1 MAGKEIFM
9 GTSFTFNRIMLK
21 ISGETLKGNL
31 EFGYES
37 EAIALVVK
45 RIGALLDSGVEIALV
60 VGAGNIWRG
69 VMGAEQGMDNVT
81 ADYMG
86 MLGTVMNALCL
97 KDAFNAA
104 GYPAEVQTSIPMEPI
119 AGRYEREAAKHALEE
134 GRIIIFACGTGSPF
148 FTTDTTAVLRAL
160 EIGAEV
166 VMKATKVDG
175 VFSADPIIHP
185 DAERYETISFD
196 KAISAKLAVMDS
208 TAFSMCRDNDL
219 PIVVFNFFK
228 PDSLE
233 NALSGDYA
241 SATFVSA
248 E

>member
-1 MAGKEIFM
+1 M
-9 GTSFTFNRIMLK
+9 GSSFTFDRILLK

-37 EAIALVVK
+37 EAVKLVVK

-60 VGAGNIWRG
+60 VGAGNVWRG
-69 VMGAEQGMDNVT
+69 VMGADWGMDNVT

-97 KDAFNAA
+97 KDSFNAA
-104 GYPAEVQTSIPMEPI
+104 GYSAEVQTSIPMEPI
-119 AGRYEREAAKHALEE
+119 AARYERDAAKRALEE
-134 GRIIIFACGTGSPF
+134 GRILIFACGTGSPF
-148 FTTDTTAVLRAL
+148 FTTDTTATLRAL

-166 VMKATKVDG
+166 VMKATKVNG
-175 VFSADPIIHP
+175 VYSADPMIHP
-185 DAERYETISFD
+185 DAKRYETITYD
-196 KAISAKLAVMDS
+196 EALSAQLGVMDS

-219 PIVVFNFFK
+219 PILVFNFFE

-233 NALSGDYA
+233 NALNGDY
-241 SATFVSA
+241 STATLVSR
-248 E
+248 